1 MVEVKRR
8 LLFACTP
15 ATLTFAPLH
24 IAKDFILEKVLL
36 FNNNSLSRLLGYCP
50 CNEI

>member
-8 LLFACTP
+8 VLFACTP

-36 FNNNSLSRLLGYCP
+36 FNNNKFIASAWNCP